1 MKPMNIA
8 SVVVAIKPENL
19 ARVKKEIKTLPWA
32 VVHHTNED
40 GRLIVTIEGET
51 AEKDVERFKFIRNIP
66 DVLNVEL
73 IQYTFEEDGEL
84 PDDPSEFESD
94 EVPDY
99 LQNDDLDE
107 VGINHFQKTRRLSN
121 F

>member
-1 MKPMNIA
+1 MNIA
-8 SVVVAIKPENL
+8 SVVVATKPENL
-19 ARVKKEIKTLPWA
+19 AQVKKEIRALQWA
-32 VVHHTNED
+32 VVHHTDED

-51 AEKDVERFKFIRNIP
+51 SQEDVERFKYLRNIP

-73 IQYTFEEDGEL
+73 IQYTFEEDGDL
-84 PDDPSEFESD
+84 PEDPSEFESG

-107 VGINHFQKTRRLSN
+107 VGINHFQKSRRLSN

>member
-1 MKPMNIA
+1 MNIA
-8 SVVVAIKPENL
+8 SVVVATKPENL
-19 ARVKKEIKTLPWA
+19 AQVKKEIQTLTWA
-32 VVHHTNED
+32 VVHHTDEA

-51 AEKDVERFKFIRNIP
+51 SEKDVERYKFIRSIP

-84 PDDPSEFESD
+84 PDDPSEFESESD

-107 VGINHFQKTRRLSN
+107 VGINHFQKSRRLSN

>member
-1 MKPMNIA
+1 MNIA
-8 SVVVAIKPENL
+8 SVVVAAKPENL
-19 ARVKKEIKTLPWA
+19 LQVKKRIRALEWA
-32 VVHHTNED
+32 VVHHTDED

-51 AEKDVERFKFIRNIP
+51 AEKDVERFKFIKNIP

-73 IQYTFEEDGEL
+73 IQYTFEDDGDL
-84 PDDPSEFESD
+84 PDDPKEFESE

-107 VGINHFQKTRRLSN
+107 VGISHFQKARRLSN

>member
-1 MKPMNIA
+1 MNIA
-8 SVVVAIKPENL
+8 SVVVAVKPEYL
-19 ARVKKEIKTLPWA
+19 SQVKKRIKALKWA
-32 VVHHTNED
+32 VVHHTDED
-40 GRLIVTIEGET
+40 GRLIVTIEGAT
-51 AEKDVERFKFIRNIP
+51 AEEDVERFKFIRTIP
-66 DVLNVEL
+66 DVLNIEL

-84 PDDPSEFESD
+84 PDDPKEFESD

-107 VGINHFQKTRRLSN
+107 VSISHYQKTRRLSN